1 VDLYERLEKPQSL
14 GAGFLPQAIG
24 ESIVDAITYIRDS
37 GILHALLNL
46 STYDGLL
53 GHPVSGNSWEGFVIE
68 NILSICLRH
77 VDAYFYRTATGN
89 EIDLLLSYADELM
102 AVQIKRSTAPKLTK
116 GFHIAC
122 DDVNPT
128 SKWVVHLGDDE
139 YKRTLFIR
147 NTNNTEQL
155 FISKPASPFPLLHRG
170 SPEGRLSV
178 RLSCDCRY
186 VASKT

>member
-89 EIDLLLSYADELM
+89 EIDLLLRYADELM
-102 AVQIKRSTAPKLTK
+102 AIEIKRSTAPKLTK

-186 VASKT
+186 AASKT